1 MIRRKQGDKK
11 VNLFKNYKFYVKE
24 EIEHKAN
31 EVLRIMEAENFPP
44 RWPFD
49 ATRAA
54 DALELRVNWARLLPD
69 NGGLIVAKIEPL
81 ERRITLNQNIS
92 ELQGGFEQS
101 SIAHEI
107 GHWVLHINQD
117 EADGL
122 IEQLE
127 LSLGM
132 EDAVRLFLCRSAGD
146 KIHKALIK
154 SQLDNIEWQAQYF
167 AGCLLM
173 PRYILEEKRRRRD
186 LTNWRH
192 LYALQEE
199 LGVTISNLTYRLQDL
214 GWIYIPKGSKQIY
227 PGNAAPKGQ
236 TKLL

>member
-1 MIRRKQGDKK
+1 MS
-11 VNLFKNYKFYVKE
+11 LFKPYQFYTKE
-24 EIEHKAN
+24 EIERKAN
-31 EVLRIMEAENFPP
+31 DVLRIMEAENFPP

-54 DALELRVNWARLLPD
+54 DALELRVYEDSIPPD
-69 NGGLIVAKIEPL
+69 AQGQIVAKILPL
-81 ERRITLNQNIS
+81 QRQIVLNQDVP
-92 ELQGGFEQS
+92 ELHGGFGQS
-101 SIAHEI
+101 TIAHEI
-107 GHWVLHINQD
+107 GHWILHVNQD

-122 IEQLE
+122 IKQLE
-127 LSLGM
+127 LTLGM
-132 EDAVRLFLCRSAGD
+132 EDAVRLFLCRSAGE

-154 SQLDNIEWQAQYF
+154 SQLDKIEWQAQYF

-192 LYALQEE
+192 LYALQED

-227 PGNAAPKGQ
+227 PGKVAPNGQ
-236 TKLL
+236 TKLF